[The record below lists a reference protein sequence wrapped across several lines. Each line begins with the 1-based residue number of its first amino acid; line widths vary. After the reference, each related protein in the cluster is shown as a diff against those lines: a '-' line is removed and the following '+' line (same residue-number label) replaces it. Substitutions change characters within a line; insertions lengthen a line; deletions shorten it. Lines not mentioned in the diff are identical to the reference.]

1 MPELSGDRAH
11 FAKNREDDRSN
22 GMYESYDATVFMQAP
37 PEREEDGDGTVLLP
51 EPEYAGQ
58 TRARLVQIQGGITYW
73 VQNDRMTIG
82 SGAAADIHI
91 DNPTVSRSHAV
102 IVRIEGRYYLEDS
115 HSKNG
120 SFVEGRR
127 LQPGRREA
135 VYDGMTLKFANE
147 EFEFD
152 ET

>member
-1 MPELSGDRAH
+1 M
-11 FAKNREDDRSN
+11 
-22 GMYESYDATVFMQAP
+22 
-37 PEREEDGDGTVLLP
+37 
-51 EPEYAGQ
+51 
-58 TRARLVQIQGGITYW
+58 
-73 VQNDRMTIG
+73 
-82 SGAAADIHI
+82 
-91 DNPTVSRSHAV
+91 